1 MLEQLNTKQLIAL
14 MCARAVSSLM
24 AAYDGNVRRVLAN
37 WENDPLILK
46 TRTYYIRLLR
56 SKINP

>member
-1 MLEQLNTKQLIAL
+1 
-14 MCARAVSSLM
+14 M

-46 TRTYYIRLLR
+46 TRTYYIRFVKVKNKPLDIIYATSSLEDGAR
-56 SKINP
+56 FL